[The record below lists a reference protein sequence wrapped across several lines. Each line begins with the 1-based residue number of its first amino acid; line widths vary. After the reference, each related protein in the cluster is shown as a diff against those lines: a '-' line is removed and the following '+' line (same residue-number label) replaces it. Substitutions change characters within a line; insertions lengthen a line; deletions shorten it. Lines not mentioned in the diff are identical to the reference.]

1 MREFI
6 SVTKALAD
14 ENRVRILMALRH
26 GELCACQIQELL
38 QLAPSTTS
46 KHLHILYQARLADF
60 RKDGRWV
67 HYRLPEPA
75 PGWEFIT
82 ETLTWLDKNLKDDPV
97 IQADNERLKTLRAM
111 NREELC
117 RLSV

>member
-6 SVTKALAD
+6 AVTKALAD
-14 ENRVRILMALRH
+14 ENRVRVLMALRH

-46 KHLHILYQARLADF
+46 KHMQILYQARMVES
-60 RKDGRWV
+60 RKVGRWV
-67 HYRLPEPA
+67 HYRLPEPV

-82 ETLTWLDKNLKDDPV
+82 ESLDWLERNLKDTSI
-97 IQADNERLKTLRAM
+97 IQADDERLKSLRAK
-111 NREELC
+111 NRQELC
-117 RLSV
+117 P